1 MEGETVLRD
10 GEPGAAGSAAVDRRV
25 RQRDLGTHTTGDA
38 RSRVDTFGIP
48 VALFVVAAAVYAVIN
63 QGRPARVE
71 YFVPL
76 ADAFLHGKLGLS
88 AAYTWLSEVVV
99 GKNGLYDVPYPP
111 APAVLLTPVVAI
123 FGTGFEQSW
132 ATIVLG
138 ATNVALMS
146 IAIGNMGVSRRTR
159 VVLSL
164 VFAFGTIVWFSAQA
178 GTAWHLEH
186 IVAMFF
192 MLLAILACQRD
203 RSPFL
208 IGLLFAGA
216 ITSRMALLFAAP
228 FFVAYL
234 FDRGQRERSGDRVPF
249 GFIGGGT
256 VLVRDT
262 TFNVGRLVDPALAML
277 VPLTIA
283 ALGVFAYN
291 DARFGSIFQTGYGL
305 LPSFKT
311 PQYSHGL
318 FSTAYFHSDF
328 SGLFLSRAVV
338 GDHFPWLFPRIL
350 GGPSI
355 LLTSPIFLW
364 ALKARRLDWFNVGA
378 WSSVVLVLIPTLFY
392 ADWGGVQFGF
402 RSAQEVYPFLMLLTV
417 RGLKDRIG
425 FLAWVAITVGFVVN
439 LWGMAFATS
448 GWWY

>member
-1 MEGETVLRD
+1 VADSAGQLEGGASPSAVAALPAV
-10 GEPGAAGSAAVDRRV
+10 GEGGLELSAPGV
-25 RQRDLGTHTTGDA
+25 A
-38 RSRVDTFGIP
+38 RSRLDTFGIP
-48 VALFVVAAAVYAVIN
+48 IALFVAAAAVYAFIN
-63 QGRPARVE
+63 QGRPARFD

-76 ADAFLHGKLGLS
+76 ADAFLHGKTGLS
-88 AAYTWLSEVVV
+88 PLYSWLDEVVP
-99 GKNGLYDVPYPP
+99 GKNGLYYVPYPP
-111 APAVLLTPVVAI
+111 APAVLLMPVVAI

-164 VFAFGTIVWFSAQA
+164 AFAFGTIVWFSAQV

-192 MLLAILACQRD
+192 MLLAILACQHD
-203 RSPFL
+203 RSTFV

-216 ITSRMALLFAAP
+216 IASRMELLLAIP

-234 FDRGQRERSGDRVPF
+234 FDRSQRERTGDRTPF
-249 GFIGGGT
+249 GFAGGVT
-256 VLVRDT
+256 VLVRESRFD
-262 TFNVGRLVDPALAML
+262 VLRLVDLALPMLIALAIPAVGL
-277 VPLTIA
+277 A
-283 ALGVFAYN
+283 AYN
-291 DARFGSIFQTGYGL
+291 DARFGSIFQNGYSL
-305 LPSFKT
+305 LPSFQT

-318 FSTAYFHSDF
+318 FSLAYFRSDF
-328 SGLFLSRAVV
+328 SGLFTSRTTV
-338 GDHFPWLFPRIL
+338 GGDFPWLFPGIK

-364 ALKARRLDWFNVGA
+364 ALKSRRPDWFNVGA
-378 WSSVVLVLIPTLFY
+378 WTSVVIILLPMLFY
-392 ADWGGVQFGF
+392 ADWGGIQFGF
-402 RSAQEVYPFLMLLTV
+402 RAAQGIYPFLMLLTA
-417 RGLKDRIG
+417 RGLKDRLG
-425 FLAWVAITVGFVVN
+425 GLAWVAITVGFVVN
-439 LWGMAFATS
+439 FWGMAFATS

>member
-1 MEGETVLRD
+1 
-10 GEPGAAGSAAVDRRV
+10 
-25 RQRDLGTHTTGDA
+25 
-38 RSRVDTFGIP
+38 
-48 VALFVVAAAVYAVIN
+48 
-63 QGRPARVE
+63 
-71 YFVPL
+71 
-76 ADAFLHGKLGLS
+76 
-88 AAYTWLSEVVV
+88 
-99 GKNGLYDVPYPP
+99 
-111 APAVLLTPVVAI
+111 
-123 FGTGFEQSW
+123 
-132 ATIVLG
+132 
-138 ATNVALMS
+138 
-146 IAIGNMGVSRRTR
+146 
-159 VVLSL
+159 
-164 VFAFGTIVWFSAQA
+164 
-178 GTAWHLEH
+178 
-186 IVAMFF
+186 
-192 MLLAILACQRD
+192 
-203 RSPFL
+203 
-208 IGLLFAGA
+208 
-216 ITSRMALLFAAP
+216 
-228 FFVAYL
+228 
-234 FDRGQRERSGDRVPF
+234 
-249 GFIGGGT
+249 
-256 VLVRDT
+256 
-262 TFNVGRLVDPALAML
+262 
-277 VPLTIA
+277 LTIA

-425 FLAWVAITVGFVVN
+425 FLAWVAITVGLVVN